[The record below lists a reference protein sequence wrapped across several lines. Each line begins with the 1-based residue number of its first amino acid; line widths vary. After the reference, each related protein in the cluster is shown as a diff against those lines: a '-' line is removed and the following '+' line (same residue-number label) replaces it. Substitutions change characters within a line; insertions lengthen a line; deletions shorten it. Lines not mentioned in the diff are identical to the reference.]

1 MCSPSPWQTLLAFCQ
16 SLLETLVAVVVSMV
30 PPLIATDGSAPHKP
44 INAFLSSVSFL
55 PSGEHREAIGICW
68 QFSSLAVNKNIS
80 KYKVAFAVLWGFFF
94 CWVLVLVWFFCLF
107 FFFKPVKE

>member
-55 PSGEHREAIGICW
+55 PSGEHREAIGVCW

-80 KYKVAFAVLWGFFF
+80 KYKVAFAVLWGVSLLGFGFIVGF
-94 CWVLVLVWFFCLF
+94 LF
-107 FFFKPVKE
+107 VFFFKPVKE